1 MRMNVQ
7 DMPKN
12 RSSRTKRKRQ
22 AVTLSAFGDSARNWR
37 HFVIITAWI
46 MSTALVQ
53 VPARNAPVQKLES
66 TPMVP
71 TSSSTTSEPESR
83 VYAKIRS
90 SS

>member
-22 AVTLSAFGDSARNWR
+22 AVTLSAFGDAARNWR

-53 VPARNAPVQKLES
+53 VPARNAPVQKLS
-66 TPMVP
+66 MVP

-83 VYAKIRS
+83 VCAKIRS